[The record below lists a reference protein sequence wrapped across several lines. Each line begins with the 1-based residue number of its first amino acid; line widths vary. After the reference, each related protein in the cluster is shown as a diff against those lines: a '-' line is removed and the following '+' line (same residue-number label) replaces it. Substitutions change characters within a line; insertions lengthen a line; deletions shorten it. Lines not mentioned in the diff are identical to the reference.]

1 MPAMLCVL
9 LHTYNIF
16 SASTLGLQKNYQQIC
31 KIHLVHKLFCVEKNI
46 QFISRDSFAERI
58 MFVMI
63 VPELSQQS
71 NKSLTIASDLL
82 LKFINF
88 SFERRLKVTYINAYK
103 NMNQI

>member
-1 MPAMLCVL
+1 MPAMLCIL

-16 SASTLGLQKNYQQIC
+16 SASTLGLQSNYQQIC